1 MLCIMFYT
9 KVFSVL
15 RNPRDYL
22 LSLKPR
28 SKCFQHD
35 RGDSDY
41 QSRQTSKDDLSL
53 TVFLGPCT
61 LTMFLRNVLTKAF
74 LLWNKGVLFLK

>member
-15 RNPRDYL
+15 RNRRYYL

-28 SKCFQHD
+28 SKRFQRD

-41 QSRQTSKDDLSL
+41 QSPQTSKDDL
-53 TVFLGPCT
+53 
-61 LTMFLRNVLTKAF
+61 LRFSSDRVH
-74 LLWNKGVLFLK
+74 